1 MNAVAVIYVNQH
13 LESLRADAQ
22 ERRMA
27 SLAGHRTF
35 SDRLASAATELRRV
49 LGIGDAGA
57 NLPKLE
63 NYPYGG

>member
-13 LESLRADAQ
+13 LESLRAEAH
-22 ERRMA
+22 ERRLA
-27 SLAGHRTF
+27 SLAGRRTF

-49 LGIGDAGA
+49 LGIADSGST
-57 NLPKLE
+57 LPKLE

>member
-1 MNAVAVIYVNQH
+1 VNAVAVIYVNQH

-27 SLAGHRTF
+27 SLAGRRSF
-35 SDRLASAATELRRV
+35 SDRLASAAAELRRV
-49 LGIGDAGA
+49 LGIGDSGS
-57 NLPKLE
+57 NIPKLE

>member
-27 SLAGHRTF
+27 SLAGRRTF
-35 SDRLASAATELRRV
+35 GDRLASAATELRRV
-49 LGIGDAGA
+49 LGIGDSGS